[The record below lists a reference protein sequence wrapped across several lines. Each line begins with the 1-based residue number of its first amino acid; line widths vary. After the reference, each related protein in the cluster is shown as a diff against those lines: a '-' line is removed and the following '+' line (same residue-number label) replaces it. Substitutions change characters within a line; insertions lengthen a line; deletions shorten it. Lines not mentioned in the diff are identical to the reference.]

1 MKTGDKTCFHGDI
14 IRLCRKKMSTNK
26 KVPPSAVRG
35 SSVGSWGDGNEAVG
49 EGISQ
54 SKTKGICRSFQ
65 VGHCARGDSCKFLHS
80 NLAPEVPRSTNTSAG
95 ASAATWRNST
105 RPSVAPSVDPPG
117 IVDVSAV
124 SQPAPLA
131 KISETSREKEAKPE
145 KPRQRSSAP
154 PGIVDVSAVSQPA
167 PLAKISETSREK
179 EAKPEKVKHR
189 KPIPQTENTVPKVS
203 RSKDYIEQDDQK
215 NATFVERS
223 MKSDDLGDLIETI
236 DINRG
241 DSNNS
246 AAIPFKVDLSD
257 RKNNNSNVMLGES
270 IRRGDSSGFY

>member
-1 MKTGDKTCFHGDI
+1 MIKSGNFEAISARDSFVKTGDKTCFHGDI

-145 KPRQRSSAP
+145 K
-154 PGIVDVSAVSQPA
+154 
-167 PLAKISETSREK
+167 
-179 EAKPEKVKHR
+179 VKHR